1 MLKMKE
7 LVELKTEKEKEVNEA
22 KEAVELRL
30 REVGNLV
37 HDSVPYDNNEVMGV
51 SLTTMINGGI
61 EKVNIVC
68 SMKAVR
74 LCIFLRR

>member
-1 MLKMKE
+1 MKE

-51 SLTTMINGGI
+51 SLSTMINGGI

-68 SMKAVR
+68 IMKAVR
-74 LCIFLRR
+74 LCISLRR

>member
-1 MLKMKE
+1 
-7 LVELKTEKEKEVNEA
+7 VELKTEKEKEVNEA

-51 SLTTMINGGI
+51 SLSTMINGGI

-68 SMKAVR
+68 IMKAVR
-74 LCIFLRR
+74 LCISLRR

>member
-1 MLKMKE
+1 MSKMKE

-51 SLTTMINGGI
+51 SLSTMINGGI

-68 SMKAVR
+68 IMKAVR
-74 LCIFLRR
+74 LCISLRR

>member
-51 SLTTMINGGI
+51 NLTTMINGGI
-61 EKVNIVC
+61 EKVNVVC